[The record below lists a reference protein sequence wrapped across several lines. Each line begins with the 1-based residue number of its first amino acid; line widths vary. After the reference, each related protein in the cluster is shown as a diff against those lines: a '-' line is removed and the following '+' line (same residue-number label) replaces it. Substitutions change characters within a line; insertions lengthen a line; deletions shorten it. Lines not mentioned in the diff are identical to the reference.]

1 MNNKIKNIKKYIL
14 ISILVVLAVASVMMT
29 IETSTS
35 GVEIARLEEKERQL
49 LSERRDLEESLV
61 KTLSVSELQVKSG
74 DLGFTKASNLVYI
87 TQTEPVAKLP

>member
-74 DLGFTKASNLVYI
+74 DFGFTKASNLVYI